1 MQDRQTKKLLLKYS
15 YLQMEHEEIIET
27 CNLNEKEI
35 SEYIKQEY
43 PKHFEAMGNITK
55 PKPKEDITAEDK
67 PQKKHKDVRKIY
79 RKIAS
84 KIHPDKNPDS
94 NDELFTQAAKA
105 YSENNLADLLQIAV
119 TSNVEIDDLSKE
131 TIDFLIKNIEDKYTI
146 IEDKKQTTGWAWGL
160 AETKEQKEKLVM
172 HIFLVKGVHI

>member
-1 MQDRQTKKLLLKYS
+1 M
-15 YLQMEHEEIIET
+15 
-27 CNLNEKEI
+27 
-35 SEYIKQEY
+35 
-43 PKHFEAMGNITK
+43 
-55 PKPKEDITAEDK
+55 
-67 PQKKHKDVRKIY
+67 
-79 RKIAS
+79 
-84 KIHPDKNPDS
+84 
-94 NDELFTQAAKA
+94 
-105 YSENNLADLLQIAV
+105 LQIAV